1 MGRKSKKNKEFRKWR
16 KTESQRDTL
25 VMVENLKDA
34 EKG

>member
-1 MGRKSKKNKEFRKWR
+1 MGRKSKKNKESQKWR

-25 VMVENLKDA
+25 VIAENLTDA